1 MANEWW
7 VGPGSIQNS
16 INNAAASLQLLSNT
30 GLLDLYGNPIL
41 GIASVASSVNFLTI
55 TNSIAGASP
64 SVAITGKDTD
74 IGMNLTCQG
83 AGILNVT
90 GSGGLAIADG
100 PLAIA
105 DGNNLVLYNDEASP
119 NNFSASINAINAT
132 ANAIYT
138 WPPALPTAT
147 HVLTSDIHGN
157 MQWANALVINHVT
170 NGVNTFT
177 FSDAISGSPPIMGTT
192 GPDTNIS
199 MDLSCKGTGAVNITG
214 SGGLITPMIADTNGN
229 KLLTFTTTPSSV
241 NYLSMANSA
250 TGNPVS
256 ITAGGTDTNVGI
268 NIAAQGTAPVTVTSA
283 GGLTVGT
290 GGIVPSPFLTNPGI
304 NSYGSINILGTG
316 PAGIASSLYL
326 YGVGN
331 VFWTAIRATLATT
344 NAIYVWPTSPPS
356 SVTQFEV
363 LVCVGTGV
371 PPYLTYNLMEWQG
384 TTGGTNSQLIV
395 LQDSPVLWTPNIG
408 AATYKT
414 LQMGAGGA
422 GSGPGNILGYDGS
435 LVLGFFPVNSGA
447 GTNTA
452 ITIGNQSGGAPPILY
467 TVGSNVLAD
476 VGLSITCQHNGVV
489 NVTGTG
495 GFSVSAGPIAIT
507 SGNLLEFINV
517 GGFTTSITGTA
528 ATSAAAYT
536 LPAGLPIATPEFLSC
551 TTAGAMSWV
560 GVTGTGNVVLATSP
574 TIKTPTIIDTNN
586 INLLTFAT
594 TASAVNY
601 LEIQNNIAG
610 YNPSIIAV
618 GPVLADVG
626 ITLTAQNNGIIS
638 VPGAG
643 GLSVGGTANFAGPVK
658 VNLGG
663 SIEFYNVGGTF
674 YTAFTA
680 GSTTASTTYTLP
692 LAFPAS
698 SAFLTSTSAGVMS
711 WTTSSSVIPS
721 TATANQ
727 ILLSGANASPTW
739 STSTYP
745 ATNAINTLL
754 YASAANVMAALAT
767 ANSGVLVTSN
777 TGVPSISSILPA
789 HSVAGNITIN
799 AGNELILYN
808 TGGTYYASI
817 SGSAATSTANYTLPV
832 ALPGAANQAL
842 TGSLLGCTTA
852 GVMFWNTALTVNNS
866 NSGYNYITVS
876 DAGTGASPTISSVGT
891 STNPGINLTCQ
902 GSGSVTVTG
911 SGGLT
916 VSTGDVIIKA
926 ANSLFLYNGGSNAAY
941 YTALSSGATADAT
954 YVLPPQFP
962 ASQAFLSSTSAG
974 IMSWNAV
981 SVVPTTT
988 TANQILLSTAS
999 GSPVWST
1006 TTYPATNAINT
1017 MMYASAA
1024 NVMTTMNTVNSAG
1037 LLTNSG
1043 GTPGWVAC
1051 TGTGSPVLA
1060 TSPTLVT
1067 PTLGAATASS
1077 LNLGNIGDYAI
1088 VCGPSLGGTTLQGI
1102 TSPIVTGVYVLT
1114 NDCIGATA
1122 GFPSW
1127 QTMAAFSE
1135 TIVTVGIVGVGVWE
1149 ATNIGLAYGGTNA
1162 SLTASAGSSVY
1173 CTSTALALTAAPTVA
1188 GQLLLS
1194 GTPATSPSPTW
1205 STSTYPSTNAINTL
1219 LYASAAN
1226 TMSALAT
1233 ANSGV
1238 LVTGATGVPSISS
1251 TLPPVTVAGNLIIDL
1266 DGALYGGGSLFT
1278 SNDILYIGNSA
1289 GSKFFIDRQ
1298 TLFGP
1303 IIFGYNTPQPSGSSS
1318 QAIFQV
1324 YDNATS
1330 QFEVLEVFTG
1340 AVSGG
1345 TDYVSIPVGTASS
1358 STSTGALVVAGGV
1371 GVGGK
1376 VYAGNTVYLPTL
1388 QFTTNNGLLDSN
1400 GNTILG
1406 LSAAAS
1412 SVDYITITNSATN
1425 NNPNFTYA
1433 PTISV
1438 AGSDSSINLGISSY
1452 GPYGRLYFSG
1462 HAFIGFSAS
1471 GSPAY
1476 DVSIAPNGGVV
1487 TIGGKIYFQANIY
1500 GQATTQNYYDTM
1512 YLGDAGNN
1520 FFLDKQTSFAS
1531 IIFGYNTPQPSGSS
1545 SQAIFQIYDNAT
1557 NRNEV
1562 FEVYTKAASGGSDYV
1577 SIPITTASSSTST
1590 GALVVGGGVGISGA
1604 LYTGGGFTP
1613 SGGILGNTS
1622 GNAASAGYVGEIITE
1637 QVTVGHKVTVTSGE
1651 SNIAVIASI
1660 SLTAGSWL
1668 LHACFQLNS
1677 GGGANTMTTAY
1688 CWVNG
1693 TSSTPGFVDGS
1704 LMAFFGGPG
1713 LNSTTLSPPVY
1724 PINLSTSATVYIAAG
1739 VTDSSGSSVAYGTVY
1754 AVRIR

>member
-1037 LLTNSG
+1037 LLTNSE

-1251 TLPPVTVAGNLIIDL
+1251 TLPPVTLINPTIQDANSNTILTFSASTTPVNSLVIANAATGNSVAISVTGTGNSGINLTALGLGYVTVTGTSGFQSLNGPITIGYGKSLKLFNSSQLYSTSFSSVASADAAYTLPAALPTTFTGFLSSTTLGAMNWTSSSGSGYVVLQNGPNIQTPSIID
-1266 DGALYGGGSLFT
+1266 ANSA
-1278 SNDILYIGNSA
+1278 DILIFSSPGGTSVNYLEIQNNTTGNPPSISALSSYDSNVGINITAKGTGVIGIP
-1289 GSKFFIDRQ
+1289 G
-1298 TLFGP
+1298 TGGLTVGGP
-1303 IIFGYNTPQPSGSSS
+1303 SIFGQQIPQPVGSSS
-1318 QAIFQV
+1318 QAVFQV
-1324 YDNATS
+1324 YNNSTNNN
-1330 QFEVLEVFTG
+1330 EVLEVY
-1340 AVSGG
+1340 S
-1345 TDYVSIPVGTASS
+1345 
-1358 STSTGALVVAGGV
+1358 
-1371 GVGGK
+1371 
-1376 VYAGNTVYLPTL
+1376 
-1388 QFTTNNGLLDSN
+1388 
-1400 GNTILG
+1400 
-1406 LSAAAS
+1406 
-1412 SVDYITITNSATN
+1412 
-1425 NNPNFTYA
+1425 
-1433 PTISV
+1433 
-1438 AGSDSSINLGISSY
+1438 
-1452 GPYGRLYFSG
+1452 
-1462 HAFIGFSAS
+1462 
-1471 GSPAY
+1471 
-1476 DVSIAPNGGVV
+1476 
-1487 TIGGKIYFQANIY
+1487 
-1500 GQATTQNYYDTM
+1500 
-1512 YLGDAGNN
+1512 
-1520 FFLDKQTSFAS
+1520 
-1531 IIFGYNTPQPSGSS
+1531 
-1545 SQAIFQIYDNAT
+1545 
-1557 NRNEV
+1557 
-1562 FEVYTKAASGGSDYV
+1562 KAASGGSDYV